1 MGDIMQIV
9 ILGAGYVGLVSGACL
24 ADLGHHVTC
33 IDINRG
39 RIEALQRG
47 EIPIYEPGLE
57 PIVTRN
63 MENGHLRFA
72 GDAAGALATAQVVFI
87 CVGTPPRPQDGEADL
102 GFVFEAARDIARYAR
117 DDVVVVTKSTVPV
130 GTGDLIEG
138 LIRRMRPHLHF
149 GVVSNPEFL
158 KEGAAVADFMRPDRI
173 VVGAE
178 DQWAGDRVAQLYDEL
193 VRAGTPVLRT
203 RRRSSEAI
211 KYAANAFLAIKLSFI
226 NEIADF
232 CEAWDA
238 DIDSVSAGI
247 GLDRRIGPDFLKPGP
262 GYGGSCFPKDL
273 RALLHSARERAVGLR
288 MVETASA
295 VNEARKWS
303 MGRRIAAAV
312 PGGLRETR
320 VALLGLAFK
329 AETDDVRE
337 SPALAVVNALLRDG
351 AHLHVHDPKGMKA
364 ARGLIEGVTFADTV
378 RDCLRDAEILVIATG
393 WEEYATLDPQMVAE
407 LMAGRLVFDLRNILP
422 AASWRKAGFTLRRIG
437 EADPPALISF
447 SAKPGPYRP
456 PIRAVDANAPRSDR
470 LREQTTD
477 LTSGLAM
484 MKPAE

>member
-1 MGDIMQIV
+1 MQIA

-33 IDINRG
+33 IDINRD
-39 RIEALQRG
+39 RIEGLQRG

-57 PIVTRN
+57 SIVERN
-63 MENGHLRFA
+63 MGNGHLRFA
-72 GDAAGALATAQVVFI
+72 ADAAGALATAQVVFI

-178 DQWAGDRVAQLYDEL
+178 DQWAGDRVAQLYAEL
-193 VRAGTPVLRT
+193 ARAGALILRT

-238 DIDSVSAGI
+238 DIDSVSSGI
-247 GLDRRIGPDFLKPGP
+247 GLDRRIGPDFLQAGP

-312 PGGLRETR
+312 PGGLHETR

-364 ARGLIEGVTFADTV
+364 ARGLIEGVTFAETV

-393 WEEYATLDPQMVAE
+393 WEEYARLDPHAVAD
-407 LMAGRLVFDLRNILP
+407 LMAGRLVFDLRNALP
-422 AASWRKAGFTLRRIG
+422 ASSWRKAGFTLRRIG
-437 EADPPALISF
+437 EADPPATISF
-447 SAKPGPYRP
+447 TARPGPYRSP
-456 PIRAVDANAPRSDR
+456 VQAVDGDAFRHER
-470 LREQTTD
+470 HRENGAGHARNVA
-477 LTSGLAM
+477 L

>member
-1 MGDIMQIV
+1 MQIA
-9 ILGAGYVGLVSGACL
+9 ILGAGYVGLVSAACL

-33 IDINRG
+33 IDINRD
-39 RIEALQRG
+39 RIEGLQRG

-57 PIVTRN
+57 SIVERN
-63 MENGHLRFA
+63 IGNGHLRFA
-72 GDAAGALATAQVVFI
+72 PDTAGALATAQVVFI

-138 LIRRMRPHLHF
+138 LIRRRRPHLHF
-149 GVVSNPEFL
+149 GVTSNPEFL

-173 VVGAE
+173 VIGAE
-178 DQWAGDRVAQLYDEL
+178 DGWAGDRVAQLYAEL
-193 VRAGTPVLRT
+193 ARAGTPILRT

-226 NEIADF
+226 NEVADF

-247 GLDRRIGPDFLKPGP
+247 GLDRRIGPDFLQPGP

-312 PGGLRETR
+312 PGGLHDAR

-364 ARGLIEGVTFADTV
+364 ARGLIEGVTFAETV

-393 WEEYATLDPQMVAE
+393 WEEYARLDPHAVAG
-407 LMAGRLVFDLRNILP
+407 LMAGRLVFDLRNALP
-422 AASWRKAGFTLRRIG
+422 ATSWRKAGFTLRRIG
-437 EADPPALISF
+437 EADPPASISF
-447 SAKPGPYRP
+447 TARPGPYRP
-456 PIRAVDANAPRSDR
+456 ERPANGGDVIRHERRPERGTGAAGSVS
-470 LREQTTD
+470 L
-477 LTSGLAM
+477 
-484 MKPAE
+484 MKPVE